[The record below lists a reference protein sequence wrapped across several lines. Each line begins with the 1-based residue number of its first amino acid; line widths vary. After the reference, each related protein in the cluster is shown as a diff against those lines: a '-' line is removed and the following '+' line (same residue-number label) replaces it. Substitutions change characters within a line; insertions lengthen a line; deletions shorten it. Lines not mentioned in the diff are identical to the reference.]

1 MKERFP
7 VIAIDGP
14 AGAGKSTVAKL
25 LAQRLGFI
33 YVNTGAMYR
42 AVAYIM
48 KNCEICDPVEAA
60 AHLNITFKNDR
71 ILLDGEDV
79 TEKLYT
85 PEISMLS
92 SSISALSGVRR
103 ELVKKQR
110 EFAKRYPVVMEG
122 RDIGTVVFPDAE
134 VKLYLTASAYERA
147 RRRKK
152 QFNDPRP
159 IEEIAEELRKR
170 DEQDSTREDS
180 PLKVPEDAY
189 VIVTTDLSIN
199 EVLDRIIHIVKRKLG
214 SFLEEVKAE

>member
-48 KNCEICDPVEAA
+48 KNCGICDPVEAA
-60 AHLNITFKNDR
+60 AHLNISFKNDR